1 MKRLLL
7 SVVCVLA
14 VFVASAQEKKD
25 TTYWTNGGMF
35 AINFNQVSFSNWAA
49 GGLNSVSGVAKAQ
62 YFANYR
68 KANISWDNIL
78 DLGYGLSKVQ
88 GLVLQKNEDII
99 DLQSKLGIKAA
110 NKWFYS
116 GMFNFKSQFAP
127 GYSDKENLNRI
138 SDLFSPAYMFLSVGM
153 DYKPSD
159 RFSLLLSPVTGKVTI
174 VSDDSLRVNYGLD
187 IDKAFRPEF
196 GAYLKTA
203 LNVEIMKNVG
213 LLSELGLFTN
223 YLENPEKI
231 DVDWKTSINMKV
243 NKYISAQISTHL
255 IYDFDT
261 KDPVEKNVA
270 KVQFKELI
278 GVGFSY
284 KF

>member
-7 SVVCVLA
+7 SLVCVLV
-14 VFVASAQEKKD
+14 VFFASAQEKKD

-127 GYSDKENLNRI
+127 GYSDKENLKRI

-223 YLENPEKI
+223 YLDHPEKV

-261 KDPVEKNVA
+261 KDPVDNVA